1 VVLDTLKLARRLAA
15 AGMPTEQADGVAAAI
30 AEGVAEQVATKADL
44 GEIRTEILTLRAEL
58 KAQIGELR
66 VELKAEIGEFQT
78 ATTTEFARIRTEM
91 AELRTSMIQWIVGA
105 VLLNWAAMAGLVIA
119 IWNLSHR

>member
-1 VVLDTLKLARRLAA
+1 MVLDTLKLARRLAA

-44 GEIRTEILTLRAEL
+44 GEVRTEIAGLRAEL
-58 KAQIGELR
+58 KT
-66 VELKAEIGEFQT
+66 EI
-78 ATTTEFARIRTEM
+78 
-91 AELRTSMIQWIVGA
+91 AELRTSVIQWIVGA